1 MFSKSN
7 NAATLGV
14 GSIMGF
20 LLLPHT
26 LRQPWVKSFCYLLVG
41 TLILNNSQIDWTKVS
56 LAMFSLSMLAILGA
70 GSAWM
75 LMAAY
80 FRRQLVLMG
89 DQNGGKANDFIGRP
103 LLFPTKLSHS
113 RMFPERYNYWYSYF
127 VVGIPVGLSGH
138 IGSVLSI
145 DETRSDEGGVVTQS
159 ASRSCWF
166 TIDHRYYL
174 DHGDNPRG
182 LEGKLHA
189 FLQSK
194 GENPI
199 QWPYAYMI
207 STPHFL
213 WSTKNTVSWFFLY
226 SDSRALDAMVLEINN
241 SFGEKKLVFF
251 RFSPFGQEIEQ
262 REEPDNVDSAIA
274 TTNEGPQSMNF
285 LQSRSK
291 FKTYKAKWDKDMFI
305 SPFEKVE
312 GYLVTSCDDPCN
324 SVSGNKGPFNTNS
337 TLFSPDGKP
346 KLISRVFSWG
356 QPIDPLS
363 DSAGKLIKFLAGWCF
378 VGALTKFR
386 ILHQAFRVWSRGN
399 LTYLQKPEVRKENIS
414 RIGTEVERS
423 FESYFRMYISFL
435 AANTPF
441 PLQIT
446 YKPSASPTLCPEEF
460 YSISAKS
467 ETTEMQKLTIQV
479 LTPGVYIAIL
489 GHTNA
494 AQGFDAQIQPSPVP
508 ADNSSN
514 SLWVSDRP
522 LIEQLLA
529 CADSATSAPEISLT
543 WGHRSRKW
551 LITWLRKSKSTE
563 LTFVDRFVYRRLCAN
578 MQRDYQYR
586 MIRLLLP
593 HRFGLL
599 ASDGMLFAY
608 NAIGRVI
615 IACLGLRLAYRSN
628 IVSHFAKLEDLSI
641 ALSVCML
648 LYGTWK
654 LGSSY

>member
-26 LRQPWVKSFCYLLVG
+26 LRRPWVKSFCYLLVG

-113 RMFPERYNYWYSYF
+113 
-127 VVGIPVGLSGH
+127 H
-138 IGSVLSI
+138 
-145 DETRSDEGGVVTQS
+145 ETRSDEGGVVTQS

-399 LTYLQKPEVRKENIS
+399 LTYLQKPE
-414 RIGTEVERS
+414 
-423 FESYFRMYISFL
+423 
-435 AANTPF
+435 
-441 PLQIT
+441 IT